1 MSIIFEDVTYIYNKG
16 TPMEKTAIMGL
27 TASISNGEF
36 VVVSGRPGSGK
47 STFLQLMGGLLKP
60 TFGRL
65 TVSLGAGSKIC
76 TGVGVVFQFPER
88 QFFEDTVY
96 GDLSFPLRRAGA
108 SEGEIENRVRMALDS
123 VDIDFQTYRG
133 RAPLGLS
140 SGEKRRIAI
149 AAILVLDPEV
159 IALDEPLAGLD
170 HNSKKEI
177 LQELKRLQK
186 ESGKTVVM
194 ATQELEAASRVC
206 ERFILLEDGGL
217 AGDGAPDLLEEKIP
231 WVSQISSLV
240 RTLREKGL
248 DLGDKV
254 SDAKDAFLRIRR
266 ISPP

>member
-16 TPMEKTAIMGL
+16 TPMEKTAIKGL
-27 TASISNGEF
+27 TTSIGNGEF

-65 TVSLGAGSKIC
+65 TVSQGA
-76 TGVGVVFQFPER
+76 GVGVVFQFPER

-108 SEGEIENRVRMALDS
+108 SEGEIENRVRMALGS
-123 VDIDFQTYRG
+123 VEIDFQTYRG

-149 AAILVLDPEV
+149 AAILVLDPEI

-231 WVSQISSLV
+231 WVSQLSSLV
-240 RTLREKGL
+240 RTLRGRGL

-254 SDAKDAFLRIRR
+254 SDAEDAFLRIRR